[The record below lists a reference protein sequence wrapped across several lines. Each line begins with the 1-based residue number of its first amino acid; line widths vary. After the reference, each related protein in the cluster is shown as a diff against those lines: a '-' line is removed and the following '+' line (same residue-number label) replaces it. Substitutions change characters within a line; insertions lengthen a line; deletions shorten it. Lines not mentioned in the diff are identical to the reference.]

1 MTDTPDYQSVLDHI
15 RARREQLD
23 AAIVAM
29 EAMLGEKQAA
39 KPDAAIG
46 VMNLGP
52 SNKVYVS
59 GLSPRPSAALTE
71 SAIRAALKNGAD
83 TVATIAAHAKLSVER
98 VKPALKAMRQNG
110 TVTMT
115 GRTHTTRYQL
125 A

>member
-1 MTDTPDYQSVLDHI
+1 MTDTPDYQSVLDHM

-23 AAIVAM
+23 AAIVAI
-29 EAMLGEKQAA
+29 EAMMPAPAAPKAPKAQA
-39 KPDAAIG
+39 PSQAIT
-46 VMNLGP
+46 
-52 SNKVYVS
+52 